1 MFPLSLPPPSV
12 ILVLPIR
19 VRGGSTAGD
28 GSSLSVPILPPPPL
42 VLLVLL
48 LSQGL
53 VLPSPPLPLL
63 LLRLQLLFLEF
74 LPDFINTFRHLSV
87 IDVETEDVPVRFEV
101 LALLQAVRG
110 LDHLRV
116 VPGPGADHAEGDD
129 QEGREEPD
137 SDHSGICDQCS
148 HSAPHTD
155 WPLLLRSHI

>member
-1 MFPLSLPPPSV
+1 MIFVVPS
-12 ILVLPIR
+12 R
-19 VRGGSTAGD
+19 VRGGSAPGQR
-28 GSSLSVPILPPPPL
+28 SSLPLLVLPSPPL
-42 VLLVLL
+42 VLLLF

-53 VLPSPPLPLL
+53 VLPSSPLPLL
-63 LLRLQLLFLEF
+63 LLRLELLFLQF
-74 LPDFINTFRHLSV
+74 LPDFVHTPRHQII
-87 IDVETEDVPVRFEV
+87 IDVEAEDVPVRFEV